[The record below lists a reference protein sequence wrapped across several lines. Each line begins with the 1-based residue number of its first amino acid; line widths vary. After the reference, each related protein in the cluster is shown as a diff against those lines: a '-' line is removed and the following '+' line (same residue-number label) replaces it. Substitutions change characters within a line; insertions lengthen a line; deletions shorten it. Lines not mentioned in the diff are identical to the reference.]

1 MLSVLWVGGHPKH
14 WFKKNIF
21 LKIYIIN
28 EFMTGERNINRKK
41 VNPLK
46 AGRIKKRVRKLNQKK
61 EAEKRVP
68 LRMEDMT
75 KKQRRE

>member
-1 MLSVLWVGGHPKH
+1 
-14 WFKKNIF
+14 
-21 LKIYIIN
+21 
-28 EFMTGERNINRKK
+28 MTGERNINRKK

>member
-14 WFKKNIF
+14 GLNFFF
-21 LKIYIIN
+21 LKNYIIN

-75 KKQRRE
+75 KK